1 MPAELTSPEDQNA
14 WYALARLVQTAQ
26 QDTDQARHVADFL
39 LAWHDAEKNG
49 RWNLVDLWGVETP
62 IAHDMLTLLRLIR
75 DSDSYPNGLGFSEE
89 IANVWRAWR
98 GAGSEG
104 GQCARL
110 RNHPS
115 GPARIP

>member
-1 MPAELTSPEDQNA
+1 MAEPLGTRQGCSLT
-14 WYALARLVQTAQ
+14 LQ

-49 RWNLVDLWGVETP
+49 RWSLVDLWGVETP

-75 DSDSYPNGLGFSEE
+75 DFDSYPNGLGFSEE

-104 GQCARL
+104 GQCARV
-110 RNHPS
+110 
-115 GPARIP
+115 